1 MMQTMVAADLAKV
14 KKGNTMNYT
23 ERLRKELERV
33 TLRGNADKETVRVM
47 AAIIFDLEQ
56 RLNKLEVPTEEE
68 VPFVEVE
75 LEEPETKTTRRV
87 SSKNEEK

>member
-1 MMQTMVAADLAKV
+1 
-14 KKGNTMNYT
+14 MNYT

-75 LEEPETKTTRRV
+75 LEEPKTETKTTRRV